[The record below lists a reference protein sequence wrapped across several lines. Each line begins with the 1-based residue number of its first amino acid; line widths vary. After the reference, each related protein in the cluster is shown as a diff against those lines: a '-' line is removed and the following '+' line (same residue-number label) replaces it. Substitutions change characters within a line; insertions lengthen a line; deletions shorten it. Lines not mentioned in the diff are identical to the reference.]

1 MKVLTLSITIGAFL
15 MTSFINAQM
24 DLIFTPGYGIAFTKS
39 NIYPIQDSYSSY
51 ILLAEKD
58 APAGVTVNA
67 DPNFELKHIRDFLSF
82 QLALSGEWIYFGVS
96 YLPNKFVQERS
107 VMYSNG
113 YGRSFR
119 WEDKRNEVLFDFGF
133 GSKYIDVFGTFGVN
147 FNKYRMTSYQVYPDG
162 SKSLS
167 NDFYFNGVFKTEDTG
182 LAYGFGIKIKPI
194 NFLAIDVRYLYANHK
209 MFGEYRTEDITKGEL
224 VLTDFSFARSPE
236 MNEFPRDFNAP
247 YTYENSIAP
256 KFNKHYLTIS
266 LIFHLRTND

>member
-1 MKVLTLSITIGAFL
+1 MKSLVLSITIGAVL
-15 MTSFINAQM
+15 MSSYINAQM
-24 DLIFTPGYGIAFTKS
+24 DLIFTPGYGVAFTKS
-39 NIYPIQDSYSSY
+39 NIHAIQDSYSSY
-51 ILLAEKD
+51 ILLTEND
-58 APAGVTVNA
+58 APEGITVNA
-67 DPNFELKHIRDFLSF
+67 DPNFDRKHISDFLSF
-82 QLALSGEWIYFGVS
+82 QLALSGNWVYFGIS
-96 YLPNKFVQERS
+96 YMPNKFVQERS

-113 YGRSFR
+113 YGRTFR

-209 MFGEYRTEDITKGEL
+209 MFGEYRTSDITEGGM
-224 VLTDFSFARSPE
+224 VLTDFSFARSPV
-236 MNEFPRDFNAP
+236 MSEFPQDFNAP
-247 YTYENSIAP
+247 YSHKNSIAP
-256 KFNKHYLTIS
+256 MFNKHYLTIS
-266 LIFHLRTND
+266 LIFHYRTND